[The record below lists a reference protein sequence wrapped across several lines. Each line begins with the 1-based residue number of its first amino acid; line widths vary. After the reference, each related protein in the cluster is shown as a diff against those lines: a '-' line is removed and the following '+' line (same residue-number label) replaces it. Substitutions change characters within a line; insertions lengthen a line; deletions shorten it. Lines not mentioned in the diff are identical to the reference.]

1 MLHKK
6 SPIFNRIN
14 LDGLGI
20 AASLLCAIH
29 CAVLPLLFTSL
40 PLLGLDLVKN
50 KGFEYG
56 MIGLAFAIGS
66 YALYHGFKKHHHR
79 IIPFLLLIAGFV
91 FLFLKEMLPAH
102 HTWMV
107 LPALLLIVSAHYAN
121 YKYCQKAKHCHAD
134 DCNH

>member
-1 MLHKK
+1 M
-6 SPIFNRIN
+6 NRIN

-40 PLLGLDLVKN
+40 PLLGFDLIKN

-56 MIGLAFAIGS
+56 MIALAFAIGS
-66 YALYHGFKKHHHR
+66 YALYHGFKKHHHSA
-79 IIPFLLLIAGFV
+79 IPFLLLKSGFV
-91 FLFLKEMLPAH
+91 FLFLKEMLPTH
-102 HTWMV
+102 QTWMV
-107 LPALLLIVSAHYAN
+107 FPALLLIVSAHYSN
-121 YKYCQKAKHCHAD
+121 YKYCQKAKDCHAD

>member
-1 MLHKK
+1 MHKK
-6 SPIFNRIN
+6 SPILNRLN
-14 LDGLGI
+14 LDGIGI

-40 PLLGLDLVKN
+40 PLLGFDLIKN

-56 MIGLAFAIGS
+56 MIGLAFVIGS
-66 YALYHGFKKHHHR
+66 YALYHGFRKHHHSA
-79 IIPFLLLIAGFV
+79 IPFLLLIAGFV
-91 FLFLKEMLPAH
+91 FLFLKEMLPTH
-102 HTWMV
+102 QTWMV
-107 LPALLLIVSAHYAN
+107 FPALILIVSAHYSN